1 MSETAVLNRL
11 SKRFA
16 ELRAA
21 NRAGL
26 VIYTMAGDPDHDT
39 ALAIMKGLPQAG
51 ADIIE
56 LGMPFSD
63 PMADGPAIQLAAQRS
78 LAAGGSLARTLDT
91 LRAFRKED
99 RETPVVL
106 MGYYNPI
113 HALGPDKF
121 AAQASAAGADG
132 VIVVD
137 LPPEEAPEL
146 TVHLA
151 EHGIHLIFLTAPTT
165 DAARLPAVLEQAGG
179 FLYYVSIT
187 GVTGTASADEKAV
200 EAAVKRLR
208 QHTDLPIAVG
218 FGINTP
224 AQAAAIA
231 RVADAAVVG
240 SAVVKLIAQGQ
251 GPEPVLAFV
260 RDLADGVRGARK

>member
-1 MSETAVLNRL
+1 MSSTVVMNRL
-11 SKRFA
+11 TRRFA

-21 NRAGL
+21 NRSGL
-26 VIYTMAGDPDHDT
+26 VIYTMAGDPDHAT
-39 ALAIMKGLPQAG
+39 ALEIMRGLPAAG
-51 ADIIE
+51 ADVIE

-91 LRAFRKED
+91 LREFRRED

-113 HALGPDKF
+113 HSLGPDRF

-165 DAARLPAVLEQAGG
+165 DEARLPAVLAQAGG

-187 GVTGTASADEKAV
+187 GVTGTASADVGAVAQAV
-200 EAAVKRLR
+200 ERLR
-208 QHTDLPIAVG
+208 AKTDLPIAIG

-224 AQAAAIA
+224 DQAAAMA
-231 RVADAAVVG
+231 RVGDAVVVG
-240 SAVVKLIAQGQ
+240 SAVVKRIAEGDAPQKVLDFVRALAQG
-251 GPEPVLAFV
+251 VHS
-260 RDLADGVRGARK
+260 ARQ

>member
-1 MSETAVLNRL
+1 MVLNRL
-11 SKRFA
+11 TKRFA
-16 ELRAA
+16 DLRKQD
-21 NRAGL
+21 RAGL
-26 VIYTMAGDPDHDT
+26 VVYTMAGDPDHDA
-39 ALAIMKGLPQAG
+39 ALAIMKGLPDAG
-51 ADIIE
+51 VDIIE

-78 LAAGGSLARTLDT
+78 LAAGGSLTRTLDT
-91 LRAFRKED
+91 LRSFRKGD

-113 HALGPDKF
+113 YALGPATF

-165 DAARLPAVLEQAGG
+165 DAARLPTVLEQAGG

-200 EAAVKRLR
+200 EAAVTRLR
-208 QHTDLPIAVG
+208 QHTDLPFAVG
-218 FGINTP
+218 FGNNP
-224 AQAAAIA
+224 PEHAAAIA
-231 RVADAAVVG
+231 RVAAAAVVG
-240 SAVVKLIAQGQ
+240 SAVVKLTAEGN
-251 GPEPVLAFV
+251 GPAPVLDFV
-260 RDLADGVRGARK
+260 RALAEGVHSARN

>member
-1 MSETAVLNRL
+1 MVLNRL

-21 NRAGL
+21 DRAGL
-26 VIYTMAGDPDHDT
+26 VVYTMAGDPDHDA
-39 ALAIMKGLPQAG
+39 ALAIMKGLPGAG
-51 ADIIE
+51 VDIIE

-91 LRAFRKED
+91 LRAFRKDD

-113 HALGPDKF
+113 HAQGPAVF

-146 TVHLA
+146 TVHLN

-165 DAARLPAVLEQAGG
+165 DAARLPTVLEQAGG

-231 RVADAAVVG
+231 RVSDAAVVG
-240 SAVVKLIAQGQ
+240 SAVVKLIAEGN
-251 GPEPVLAFV
+251 GPGPVLDFV
-260 RDLADGVRGARK
+260 RALAEGVHSARK